1 MSAPSYNVDLVV
13 VGAGPAGVAAA
24 LMAASLQLRTVV
36 VEADRVGG
44 ALHRIGAVEN
54 VSGGWS
60 TGVQFADALAADLL
74 RLEDAGRC
82 TVVRGKAAAVHGH
95 DDRAE
100 VVIEDGTVLTAA
112 AVVVATGVETL
123 TPHGVAWVT
132 APEGFA
138 ALPLWRAVPQDLV
151 GRTYVLGGDRP
162 LGTWLRTHPKSTKQL
177 HVLHPVADDYKLGE
191 VVGDERVRLVPVAHV
206 AVTRPAFGGE
216 WLLEVKDRTGGS
228 TTYAAAT
235 VLGNLGNTPASLPGL
250 ASGQDGYCPPELQ
263 HPRIRIAGDLRSA
276 QFQRIATA
284 QGSGAEAVLAN
295 YYAQPR
301 A

>member
-1 MSAPSYNVDLVV
+1 MNTPSFDVDLVV

-36 VEADRVGG
+36 VEPGRVGG

-54 VSGGWS
+54 VAGGWS
-60 TGVQFADALAADLL
+60 TGVQLADALVADLA
-74 RLEDAGRC
+74 RLGEAGRC
-82 TVVRGKAAAVHGH
+82 TVVRNRAAAVRGH

-100 VVIEDGTVLTAA
+100 VVLEDDTVLSAA

-123 TPHGVAWVT
+123 TPQGVAWVT
-132 APEGFA
+132 APEGFVA
-138 ALPLWRAVPQDLV
+138 PPLWRAAPQDLV

-162 LGTWLRTHPKSTKQL
+162 LGTWLRTHPTSTKTL
-177 HVLHPVADDYKLGE
+177 HVLHPAADDYKLAE
-191 VVGDERVRLVPVAHV
+191 VAGDERVRLVPVAHI
-206 AVTRPAFGGE
+206 AVTRPAFGSE
-216 WLLEVKDRTGGS
+216 WMLEVKDRAGGS

-235 VLGNLGNTPASLPGL
+235 VLGNLGNRPASLPGL
-250 ASGQDGYCPPELQ
+250 VSGQDGYCAPELQ